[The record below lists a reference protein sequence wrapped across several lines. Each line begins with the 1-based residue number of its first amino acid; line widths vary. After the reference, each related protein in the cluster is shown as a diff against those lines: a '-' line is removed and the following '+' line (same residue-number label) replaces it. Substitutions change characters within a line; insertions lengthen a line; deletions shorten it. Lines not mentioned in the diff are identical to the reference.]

1 MKNIIS
7 NRALGALLFVAAVA
21 GCAAQVPGPSVPF
34 RAGAN
39 LDAARGAFDACT
51 GAAAKSGQSTL
62 AGHYVG
68 SVLWGG
74 VIVGPIVV
82 ASNAPNL
89 RYNGEVSG
97 MDRCLE
103 QRGFVRRDLTP
114 QEIRA
119 LESADRA
126 TRRAMLD
133 HLVGGGTLESFGRG

>member
-1 MKNIIS
+1 MRWALDTIVMKNIIS
-7 NRALGALLFVAAVA
+7 NRALWALLCFATLA

-51 GAAAKSGQSTL
+51 GAAERSGQNTL

-89 RYNGEVSG
+89 RYTGEVSG
-97 MDRCLE
+97 MDRCRIHWSRCL
-103 QRGFVRRDLTP
+103 RRHSMSIT
-114 QEIRA
+114 
-119 LESADRA
+119 
-126 TRRAMLD
+126 TR
-133 HLVGGGTLESFGRG
+133 